1 MNWKDLLP
9 GQDLN
14 LITGVENTLRSRRR
28 AGVLVIVLTALVQ
41 VGFLIGNSQYLQK
54 VAAFVGKLL
63 VGPREGLTAG
73 LQLYELVGIGILI
86 LGITVFSL
94 ARWSRVLLR
103 ETGEPFRYT
112 FWIDGFQPVKSENAT
127 VPKIPGL
134 DLLQYDL
141 RDRLN

>member
-1 MNWKDLLP
+1 
-9 GQDLN
+9 
-14 LITGVENTLRSRRR
+14 
-28 AGVLVIVLTALVQ
+28 
-41 VGFLIGNSQYLQK
+41 
-54 VAAFVGKLL
+54 
-63 VGPREGLTAG
+63 G

-141 RDRLN
+141 RDRLNSRIRRLSLLDETAANLKAGQPQALIAHIHIAGEY